1 MDNKLLQ
8 LYEYEKSR
16 KAGKLIDAVYYENAR
31 VLLHEENIYRLE
43 CVSYVSSSLSLS
55 LSIGHCFV
63 FIIQLFSLFCD
74 FSLLLVVLYPLP
86 AVYSIDGQ
94 CE

>member
-55 LSIGHCFV
+55 LNWA
-63 FIIQLFSLFCD
+63 LFC
-74 FSLLLVVLYPLP
+74 FYYSTIFPVL
-86 AVYSIDGQ
+86 
-94 CE
+94 